1 MTAWGAI
8 GHALASPGCASLTR
22 ATVLTRPF
30 RPEGTGSRPA
40 PERRDLEMR
49 SPAKVEGRIRGRART
64 CVGQTTLAN
73 RPTPLPLSDGERGRS
88 ISRARRDG
96 TRPRRSELPR
106 VLQGGLAGVAAG
118 AEALVEAEAE
128 LGAGAEPGAG
138 GEAEQSAG
146 AGRVDRG
153 QR

>member
-8 GHALASPGCASLTR
+8 GHAFACPGCASLTR
-22 ATVLTRPF
+22 ATLL
-30 RPEGTGSRPA
+30 
-40 PERRDLEMR
+40 RRDHGTWKCVARPRPKAASGGALEH
-49 SPAKVEGRIRGRART
+49 AW
-64 CVGQTTLAN
+64 GQTTLAN

-88 ISRARRDG
+88 ITRARRDG

-128 LGAGAEPGAG
+128 LGAGAGPGAG
-138 GEAEQSAG
+138 GEAGQSAG